1 MQHTLYAK
9 SKSRTF
15 VCRESERNEIREKLR
30 LSLVFNFCLTLLS
43 RLDCLPFRFLTS
55 NPDSCRSRLKPASR
69 NQTMKVLAAY
79 LLASLSESD
88 APNKKQITTILSSV
102 GIEAD
107 AERVDTLIKELAGKT
122 IAEVIAE
129 GSGKLA
135 SMPSSGGA
143 ASSGAPAAGGAAPA
157 AAAAAEEK
165 KKDEPKEES
174 DDDMGFGL
182 FD

>member
-1 MQHTLYAK
+1 
-9 SKSRTF
+9 
-15 VCRESERNEIREKLR
+15 
-30 LSLVFNFCLTLLS
+30 
-43 RLDCLPFRFLTS
+43 
-55 NPDSCRSRLKPASR
+55 
-69 NQTMKVLAAY
+69 MKVLAAY